1 MGEGTMSQVVV
12 ARGISKRYGGTAALD
27 NVSFAIEENTI
38 YGLLGRNGAG
48 KSTLM
53 QILTGQV
60 IANAGDIKV
69 FGGHPYENDAVLS
82 RICFVKESQ
91 RYPEVFTVRSA
102 LDAAGYLFPR
112 WDDAYALSLVDEY
125 RLSLRQRVRK
135 LSRGQL
141 SAVGVIIGLA
151 SRAELTFFDEPYL
164 GLDAVAR
171 RLFYDRLLADY
182 AEHPRTVVLSTH
194 LIDEVSDLVE
204 HALVLD
210 GGQLIVDE
218 DVEAL
223 RGQVVTLTGPAGAVD
238 AVAAGHTELHR
249 DRMGGVVRATV
260 RARFDDTERAQ
271 AKANGLDVE
280 PVSLQE
286 LIIRLTTSGKA
297 DQLTKE
303 MSR

>member
-1 MGEGTMSQVVV
+1 
-12 ARGISKRYGGTAALD
+12 
-27 NVSFAIEENTI
+27 
-38 YGLLGRNGAG
+38 
-48 KSTLM
+48 
-53 QILTGQV
+53 
-60 IANAGDIKV
+60 
-69 FGGHPYENDAVLS
+69 
-82 RICFVKESQ
+82 
-91 RYPEVFTVRSA
+91 
-102 LDAAGYLFPR
+102 
-112 WDDAYALSLVDEY
+112 
-125 RLSLRQRVRK
+125 
-135 LSRGQL
+135 
-141 SAVGVIIGLA
+141 
-151 SRAELTFFDEPYL
+151 
-164 GLDAVAR
+164 
-171 RLFYDRLLADY
+171 
-182 AEHPRTVVLSTH
+182 VLSTH

-210 GGQLIVDE
+210 HGQLIVDE

-286 LIIRLTTSGKA
+286 LIVRLTTSGKA
-297 DQLTKE
+297 AQLTKE